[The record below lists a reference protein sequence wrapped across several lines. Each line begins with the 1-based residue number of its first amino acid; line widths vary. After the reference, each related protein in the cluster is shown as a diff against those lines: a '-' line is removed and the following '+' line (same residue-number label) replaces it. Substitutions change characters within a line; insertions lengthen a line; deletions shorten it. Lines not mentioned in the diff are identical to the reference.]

1 MIEHEITP
9 MLEQNKRHDGRRA
22 KTIRSGAGCSR
33 CARKAEEAQHARRAH
48 ICSEKTTLLLFYQH
62 IGSGSSNF
70 VFRAKQSLLF

>member
-22 KTIRSGAGCSR
+22 KTIRSDAGCSR
-33 CARKAEEAQHARRAH
+33 CARKAEEAQHARCGH
-48 ICSEKTTLLLFYQH
+48 ICSENTALLPFYQH

-70 VFRAKQSLLF
+70 VLKAKQSLLF